1 MYKMS
6 DMNRREFNKSLL
18 KGLGATA
25 LAAKGSLAITDNV
38 QGKTPDKPNIVFICS
53 DQHAYKY
60 TGYMGHPFVK
70 TPNMDR
76 IARNGTVFESCYSG
90 NPVCVPARASM
101 MTGMYASDCNSYC
114 NSTVWDG
121 SHPLWSKRLKD
132 AGYYCWATGKLDL
145 DDKLDTGFV
154 EVETQHGHISKP
166 DITSLFRRPVGYRIN
181 EREEVTG
188 KSSINRNSDVKKA
201 ATVLNFINEQ
211 SAELKQPWAMYV
223 GFHEPHPK
231 FVGYEKYYNM
241 YYPNQVDMPN
251 IPPGHLEDLHLVY
264 QELRHFKRIATPIP
278 EDRIRRARAAYY
290 AMISEL
296 DEYIGKLLDALE
308 LSGQL
313 KNTIFIYTSDHGES
327 LGEHGLWY
335 KNNLYDVAA
344 RVPLIMMGPGIP
356 KGRRISI
363 PVGHVDVV
371 ATMLE
376 WAKIKRPPE
385 LRGYSLVPLLKGKSG
400 NHPGFAFSETHSEG
414 NCTGSFMIR
423 KGDWK
428 YIHFTWYDDLL
439 FNVKEDPNEF
449 NNRIN
454 DPETKD
460 IVTELKT
467 ILESLVNTEA
477 VTIKAFKAQEGIL
490 KKWANQMTE
499 DELFEQFKSR
509 LGSGQARS
517 MAKMVID
524 RFVE

>member
-1 MYKMS
+1 MS
-6 DMNRREFNKSLL
+6 KMNRREFNKNLF
-18 KGLGATA
+18 KGLSISA
-25 LAAKGSLAITDNV
+25 LAAKGSLSMADDV
-38 QGKTPDKPNIVFICS
+38 QSKTPNKPNIIFICS
-53 DQHAYKY
+53 DQHANKY

-76 IARNGTVFESCYSG
+76 IARDGTVFESCYTG
-90 NPVCVPARASM
+90 NPVCVPGRSSM
-101 MTGMYASDCNSYC
+101 MTGMYASDCNSFC

-121 SHPLWSKRLKD
+121 SHPLWSNRLKD
-132 AGYYCWATGKLDL
+132 VGYYCRATGKLDL
-145 DDKLDTGFV
+145 NDKLDTGFV
-154 EVETQHGHISKP
+154 EVETKHGHASNP
-166 DITSLFRRPVGYRIN
+166 DITSLFRRPVGYRIKS
-181 EREEVTG
+181 REGVNG
-188 KSSINRNSDVKKA
+188 KSSTNRNGDINKA
-201 ATVLNFINEQ
+201 KTALTFINEQ
-211 SAELKQPWAMYV
+211 SADLKQPWALYV

-231 FVGYEKYYNM
+231 YVGFEKYYNM

-264 QELRHFKRIATPIP
+264 QELRHFKRIATPVP
-278 EDRIRRARAAYY
+278 EERIRRARAAYY

-296 DEYIGKLLDALE
+296 DEYIGWLMDALE
-308 LSGQL
+308 NSDQL

-335 KNNLYDVAA
+335 KNNLYDGAA

-356 KGRRISI
+356 KDKRVKN

-371 ATMLE
+371 ETLLE
-376 WAKIKRPPE
+376 WANIERPPE
-385 LRGYSLVPLLKGKSG
+385 LRGYSLAPLLKGKSG
-400 NHPGFAFSETHSEG
+400 DHPGFAFSETHSEG

-454 DPETKD
+454 DQSASE
-460 IVTELKT
+460 ILEELKS
-467 ILESLVNTEA
+467 ILNYQVDTEK
-477 VTIKAFKAQEGIL
+477 VTLKAFKTQEEFL
-490 KKWANQMTE
+490 KNLAKGKTE
-499 DELFEQFKSR
+499 DEIYEQFLSR
-509 LGSGQARS
+509 LGKGQARS

-524 RFVE
+524 RFNR